1 VVEGGI
7 QKATRETM
15 KNIFRGLKKYS
26 TSPEKIVK
34 CTIFLA
40 SMNEWGA
47 INLAYIEALGSH
59 RPARSALGASGLTL
73 NSKVQIKCILIR

>member
-1 VVEGGI
+1 MVEGGI

-40 SMNEWGA
+40 NMNEWGA

-59 RPARSALGASGLTL
+59 RPAQSALDAIGLTL
-73 NSKVQIKCILIR
+73 NSKVEVTCISIR

>member
-1 VVEGGI
+1 MVEGGI

-59 RPARSALGASGLTL
+59 RPARVPLARAG
-73 NSKVQIKCILIR
+73 

>member
-1 VVEGGI
+1 
-7 QKATRETM
+7 M

-40 SMNEWGA
+40 NINEWGA
-47 INLAYIEALGSH
+47 MNLAYIEALGRH
-59 RPARSALGASGLTL
+59 HPARSALDAIGLTL
-73 NSKVQIKCILIR
+73 NSKVEIKCISIR